1 MRACLLSSTLAV
13 FSLSCEAL
21 GQTIELFVNDFTA
34 PLSTPSGNCGPDL
47 CITPVNTLWQGTGTG
62 TGGGGTWKQ
71 VFTVETLLINGPG
84 EVYTDST
91 GQGGDYCLGMLST
104 YQNDKVALTLFSDTL
119 PYVNL
124 YMDVSAIDLV
134 ACSGPFGTAVPS
146 FRVSVHDSP
155 NGVFNINNPGP
166 PLDVDTVYGGIPS
179 ADPHHFR
186 WTTVQTGLDVSG
198 STDGNIS
205 VMWDL
210 LTSGYAAFDNLRIEA
225 SLSGVGIQAHQ
236 RDSKAMVVSPNPA
249 DEWASVQRF
258 SQGTAEVR
266 VITTSGALAA
276 PLMRFGQSKAIG
288 FSTSDLRNG
297 MYVVECSVGN
307 RTRRGRLIVQH

>member
-1 MRACLLSSTLAV
+1 MRALL
-13 FSLSCEAL
+13 FSLSVVVFSSWNDGL
-21 GQTIELFVNDFTA
+21 GQTIQLFVNDFSS

-47 CITPVNTLWQGTGTG
+47 CITPVNSLWQGTGTG
-62 TGGGGTWKQ
+62 TGGGGSWKQ
-71 VFTVETLLINGPG
+71 VYTVETLLINGSSG
-84 EVYTDST
+84 IYTDST

-104 YQNDKVALTLFSDTL
+104 FQNDKVALTLFSDTL

-134 ACSGPFGTAVPS
+134 GCSGPFGTDVPS

-166 PLDVDTVYGGIPS
+166 PLDVDTLYGGVPS

-198 STDGNIS
+198 ATDGNIS

-225 SLSGVGIQAHQ
+225 SISGVGLPRQD
-236 RDSKAMVVSPNPA
+236 RDSKLMVIAPNPA
-249 DEWASVQRF
+249 HEWATLRRF
-258 SQGTAEVR
+258 AQGAATVR
-266 VITTSGALAA
+266 VLSASGALARPA
-276 PLMRFGQSKAIG
+276 MRFGPYEAIG
-288 FSTSDLRNG
+288 FSTSDLHDG
-297 MYVVECSVGN
+297 IYVVECSVGS
-307 RTRRGRLIVQH
+307 RTGRGMLVVQH

>member
-1 MRACLLSSTLAV
+1 MRAWLPSVLLIAL
-13 FSLSCEAL
+13 SLPHPGRA
-21 GQTIELFVNDFTA
+21 QTIELFVNDFST
-34 PLSTPSGNCGPDL
+34 PLSTPGGNCGPDL

-71 VFTVETLLINGPG
+71 VYTVETLLINGAG
-84 EVYTDST
+84 DIYTDST

-134 ACSGPFGTAVPS
+134 ACSGPFGTEVPT

-155 NGVFNINNPGP
+155 NGVFNINNPPP
-166 PLDVDTVYGGIPS
+166 PLDVDTIVGIAPS
-179 ADPHHFR
+179 SDPHHFR
-186 WTTVQTGLDVSG
+186 WATVQTGLDVSG

-225 SLSGVGIQAHQ
+225 SVSGVGVPMHQ
-236 RDSKAMVVSPNPA
+236 RDPHALVIAPNPA
-249 DEWASVQRF
+249 QDWATVQRF
-258 SQGTAEVR
+258 AQGAAEVR
-266 VITTSGALAA
+266 VITLSGALARPA
-276 PLMRFGQSKAIG
+276 MRFGQQEAIA
-288 FSTSDLRNG
+288 FSTTDLREG
-297 MYVVECSVGN
+297 IYVVECVIGS
-307 RTRRGRLIVQH
+307 RSGRSMLAVQH